1 MSRKLPADYAEGWG
15 ELIRAHRVYIGISQR
30 TLAGKLKMS
39 ERSLSDIE
47 VGRRACPPGF
57 LNAVQ
62 EVAQQF
68 YGDVRKVMAAADD
81 SVEVIRNQGWF
92 KIPVSD
98 DPKMEWQR
106 VVISRAAVENGNIMP
121 VLTAG

>member
-1 MSRKLPADYAEGWG
+1 MSKQPSDYAQGWG

-30 TLAGKLKMS
+30 TLAGKLQMS

-68 YGDVRKVMAAADD
+68 YGDVKKVTDAADD
-81 SVEVIRNQGWF
+81 DLVASSGGWF
-92 KIPVSD
+92 ELPVSA
-98 DPKMEWQR
+98 DPKQEWTR
-106 VVISRAAVENGNIMP
+106 AVVARAAVENGNIMP
-121 VLTAG
+121 VLIAT